1 MVKEDKKG
9 SKIVKKEEKKE
20 KKIKKKTKKE
30 LNKISSLKKEA
41 MDMRYKRYVIQS
53 IIAVVLGIIL
63 LVLLCNRTFFRE
75 EYKTSKIDIDI
86 PMLTYF
92 VSDENNQI
100 TLITLRKSEY
110 VRKYFSDYLTTSPKF
125 VKYDCGGESFYY
137 DSVNFTAIYDIAV
150 EKNFA
155 LKTIKIRYR
164 HGEIDKLCA
173 V

>member
-9 SKIVKKEEKKE
+9 SKVIKKEDKKE
-20 KKIKKKTKKE
+20 KKIKKKTNKE
-30 LNKISSLKKEA
+30 LNKISKLKKEA
-41 MDMRYKRYVIQS
+41 MEMRQKRYILQS
-53 IIAVVLGIIL
+53 SIAVILGIFL

-100 TLITLRKSEY
+100 TLLTLRKSKY
-110 VRKYFSDYLTTSPKF
+110 VKKYFDDYLTTSPKF
-125 VKYDCGGESFYY
+125 AKYDCGGETFYY
-137 DSVNFTAIYDIAV
+137 DSVNFTAIYDITV
-150 EKNFA
+150 EKDFA
-155 LKTIKIRYR
+155 LKTIKIKYR
-164 HGEIDKLCA
+164 HGEIDKLCS